1 MGFLNGVGKKLKM
14 VWGKFEK
21 GVKMVWGKLE
31 MVWRKYVWGKIKTTD
46 EKIENPQMK
55 N

>member
-1 MGFLNGVGKKLKM
+1 MWGSKKNSVGFLNGVGKKWKM

-31 MVWRKYVWGKIKTTD
+31 MVWGKIKKRD
-46 EKIENPQMK
+46 EEMLKK
-55 N
+55 D